1 MDNAAGRGRL
11 DAVKWLHQNR
21 KEGCTPA
28 ATINA
33 ASKGFF
39 GGCQIS
45 SGEFSSRLKREGGS
59 QAIKVEN
66 PAVSVGSD
74 SVQDLPQV
82 PEDIFIRRLISAL
95 RVNSELEV
103 KDAAELRARIRT
115 EVTASIQAELS
126 SKIRAE
132 EEAKV
137 IAECVEA
144 KLRDKIRV
152 EIQADIEAKMRAK
165 IRAELLRRC
174 NICCR
179 QAENSENTEGQQRYC
194 HLFQTGGRE
203 LRS

>member
-1 MDNAAGRGRL
+1 MLLSGYTKIARK
-11 DAVKWLHQNR
+11 DAHLQRRSTQHQKDFLEVVKYLQENFHH
-21 KEGCTPA
+21 G
-28 ATINA
+28 
-33 ASKGFF
+33 
-39 GGCQIS
+39 
-45 SGEFSSRLKREGGS
+45 LKREGGS

-115 EVTASIQAELS
+115 EVTASIQTELS

-152 EIQADIEAKMRAK
+152 EIQANIEAKMRAK

-179 QAENSENTEGQQRYC
+179 QAENSENAEGQQRYC
-194 HLFQTGGRE
+194 HLFQSGGRE